1 MSSSW
6 DSNSPVRPL
15 TSMHLYFAVLYAFVS
30 LLCLYSLYENVSTGG
45 DELVKMLI
53 ACGIF
58 IPLTFAHYKTSNAV
72 ETGKTWASTASYILA
87 IPLLFGFP
95 IGTFFGV
102 RMLSHASK
110 LKQE

>member
-15 TSMHLYFAVLYAFVS
+15 TSMHLYFAVMYAFMS
-30 LLCLYSLYENVSTGG
+30 LLCLYSLYESFSKGG

-58 IPLTFAHYKTSNAV
+58 IPWTFAHYKTSDAV
-72 ETGKTWASTASYILA
+72 EKGKTWASTASYILA
-87 IPLLFGFP
+87 TPLLFAFP

-102 RMLSHASK
+102 RMMSHASK